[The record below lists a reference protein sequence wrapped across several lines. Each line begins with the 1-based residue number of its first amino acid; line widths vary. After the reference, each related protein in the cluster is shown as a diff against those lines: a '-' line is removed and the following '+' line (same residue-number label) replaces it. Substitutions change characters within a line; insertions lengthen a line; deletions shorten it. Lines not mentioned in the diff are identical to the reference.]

1 MWCRSAVNR
10 TSLSLLATSR
20 TRSSALSAPTR
31 PCVRG
36 AFCWLGFPLANPLPS
51 IPSAADGPALFGDF
65 AGTTGLSD
73 CPWSCI
79 TGVCPWTSRCGLW
92 RHPPGATTGSPGS
105 RARCVRTCSGSLTAR
120 DSLVS
125 CILDTPDVAFR
136 FLPRRRRPG
145 GVVFRGSLPGLH
157 VPLSTLRGRPR
168 MTRGRCG
175 LLTLHRTTLAFATPR
190 RFSPA
195 HGRIAMFLPR
205 LSRVVGA
212 LVVTVLVLSAS
223 PPGAVDAQGKKLK
236 IGVVFDYTGPLAGG
250 GSELQA
256 LGAKIMI
263 DHFIKKGGVEGYQI
277 EALYADAQSKPEVAI
292 NEAVR
297 LIEQEKVDMLLGFYS
312 SAQCVPVAARIE
324 QLKKFMWI
332 TTCISSAV
340 LENRHLKYVFR
351 AQPSGRQF
359 GLMST
364 DFLAQNAKTKLG
376 KDPKDLRVAIIHE
389 DGAYGVDVSKGNEE
403 GAKKAGFNVVLKEGY
418 SATAPDLAPL
428 VTKLKRARPDV
439 IFHTGYNPDI
449 SLFLRQA
456 RELGLRFNALIGHGA
471 GYGVYDKL
479 KEALGKDVNYFYN
492 VDPISIWLANDKAL
506 KPELLPLIKMV
517 GEEYE
522 KARPG
527 TTVRSAHVGMAA
539 SNTYVLMTEVL
550 PRAIKK
556 YGGIDADSLRKA
568 ALEVNLPEGGTMLGF
583 GVKFAGEGSAMA
595 GQNERAFPVIVQ
607 YVDDKPYLVWP
618 KSQQQRDPVL
628 PLPSSSPYAAE

>member
-1 MWCRSAVNR
+1 MPLRR
-10 TSLSLLATSR
+10 SLLWT
-20 TRSSALSAPTR
+20 L
-31 PCVRG
+31 
-36 AFCWLGFPLANPLPS
+36 LA
-51 IPSAADGPALFGDF
+51 AA
-65 AGTTGLSD
+65 
-73 CPWSCI
+73 
-79 TGVCPWTSRCGLW
+79 
-92 RHPPGATTGSPGS
+92 
-105 RARCVRTCSGSLTAR
+105 
-120 DSLVS
+120 
-125 CILDTPDVAFR
+125 
-136 FLPRRRRPG
+136 
-145 GVVFRGSLPGLH
+145 
-157 VPLSTLRGRPR
+157 
-168 MTRGRCG
+168 
-175 LLTLHRTTLAFATPR
+175 LLTTLLA
-190 RFSPA
+190 
-195 HGRIAMFLPR
+195 G
-205 LSRVVGA
+205 
-212 LVVTVLVLSAS
+212 AS
-223 PPGAVDAQGKKLK
+223 PIRDAHAQAKKLK

-250 GSELQA
+250 GSDLHA

-263 DHFIKKGGVEGYQI
+263 DHFAKKGGVEGYQI
-277 EALYADAQSKPEVAI
+277 EAVYADAQSKPEIAI
-292 NEAVR
+292 NEATR

-312 SAQCVPVAARIE
+312 SAQCVPAAARVE
-324 QLKKFMWI
+324 QLHKFMWI

-340 LENRHLKYVFR
+340 LENRNLKYVFR
-351 AQPSGRQF
+351 IQPSGRQF

-364 DFLAQNAKTKLG
+364 DFVAQNAQAKLG
-376 KDPKDLRVAIIHE
+376 KDPKGLRVAIIHE

-607 YVDDKPYLVWP
+607 YVDDKPYVVWP
-618 KSQQQRDPVL
+618 KSLQLREPVL
-628 PLPSSSPYAAE
+628 KLPSSSPYAAE

>member
-1 MWCRSAVNR
+1 MSLRRSIAWTLVA
-10 TSLSLLATSR
+10 SGVIAGLALMST
-20 TRSSALSAPTR
+20 
-31 PCVRG
+31 
-36 AFCWLGFPLANPLPS
+36 
-51 IPSAADGPALFGDF
+51 
-65 AGTTGLSD
+65 
-73 CPWSCI
+73 
-79 TGVCPWTSRCGLW
+79 
-92 RHPPGATTGSPGS
+92 PPI
-105 RARCVRTCSGSLTAR
+105 R
-120 DSLVS
+120 D
-125 CILDTPDVAFR
+125 
-136 FLPRRRRPG
+136 
-145 GVVFRGSLPGLH
+145 
-157 VPLSTLRGRPR
+157 
-168 MTRGRCG
+168 
-175 LLTLHRTTLAFATPR
+175 
-190 RFSPA
+190 A
-195 HGRIAMFLPR
+195 H
-205 LSRVVGA
+205 
-212 LVVTVLVLSAS
+212 
-223 PPGAVDAQGKKLK
+223 AQAKKLK

-250 GSELQA
+250 GSDLHA

-263 DHFIKKGGVEGYQI
+263 DHFAKKGGVEGYQI
-277 EALYADAQSKPEVAI
+277 EAVYADAQSKPEIAI
-292 NEAVR
+292 NEATR

-312 SAQCVPVAARIE
+312 SAQCVPAAARVE
-324 QLKKFMWI
+324 QLHKFMWI

-340 LENRHLKYVFR
+340 LENRNLKYVFR
-351 AQPSGRQF
+351 IQPSGRQF

-364 DFLAQNAKTKLG
+364 DFVAQNAQAKLG
-376 KDPKDLRVAIIHE
+376 KDPKGLRVAIIHE

-556 YGGIDADSLRKA
+556 YGGVDADSLRKA

-583 GVKFAGEGSAMA
+583 GVKFAGEGSPMA

-607 YVDDKPYLVWP
+607 YVDDKPYVVWP
-618 KSQQQRDPVL
+618 KSLQLREPVL
-628 PLPSSSPYAAE
+628 KLPSSSPYAAE